1 MTTIKIKDYVSN
13 DAYANEVITTFN
25 KNKLVIKGD
34 TGIGGTTSILNIT
47 DKSVIIISPLTGMI
61 IGKENKRESHQM
73 FIYKDSKDRWMH
85 FEKEINGN
93 QNVILNTTP
102 EQIIELRKSNPELFL
117 KVLKIPFFVDEFQ
130 VYGESEYREK
140 LNDFYNILFN
150 DHKAFKTLSTATPTY
165 KNLDIPKHI
174 LEDMEIITIKREVQ
188 REKLVKIE
196 PISNYYNFVKSN
208 CELGNKVILFTNEVK
223 KISNLI
229 NSEDF
234 GYKIQTLVGDNLG
247 TKLSQFSPKTIEE
260 NYLMEKGLINDDVDV
275 YILSTKYLIGFD
287 IEFDA
292 AMGIIMDEG
301 SQVNNFNVNQFVQA
315 YGRIR
320 KEVIDACIFY
330 NSTSDDS
337 NNIEELV
344 ELIKKTTLDEN
355 YLKNIQI
362 PINQINNSLTYPI
375 QNLTKSL
382 NWFGF
387 KCTDIDEVFGVT
399 NISTTFSEK
408 YGNLINQ
415 EDSETYILRK
425 ELYHILN
432 NIQGDDKNYLGF
444 STKYLLLWA
453 SAYIAVESQSDYLMD
468 YDAERYER
476 LLLRVKTFID
486 VNELAAPDKMSEI
499 DKINKNRVSKK
510 MQEIAI
516 REGALCPPIQ
526 TEDIVKTESG
536 NIQLIKRY
544 EETRFSSATNRYY
557 DDTFNKAKM
566 VINSLYAIYLIEE
579 GQYSTH
585 TERIVHGFSTVSQ
598 CLIEDYIKALS
609 EVSGEDVEAIVLN
622 DDKTKLAEITKK
634 YAGILKPS
642 STFKNSRRKITDK
655 LAKLNGYE
663 LYNQK
668 EINQIM
674 DKATSIKSSLIEC
687 KKGIR
692 DTIRMNTYSIEKQV
706 ERHKYYVLS
715 LLSMYCAGHIF
726 GFKTTRRDNRIFNPA
741 TKTTRQLRGYTPY
754 QMIQC
759 DIKSAFATF
768 LDEIIGSNIAKDVYD
783 NIEKKKKVDR
793 NQAKKLYNSMLND
806 YRRNPIEARAFF
818 RLCGYNNEQIKEI
831 LKLTSKEKGSFYR
844 EMTKKEEQ
852 VIKNF
857 KDWNELDETAIR
869 LHDAIFLLNL
879 PRHQNLHTKIG
890 NVEFEV
896 KPL

>member
-1 MTTIKIKDYVSN
+1 MTKINIKDYVSN

-174 LEDMEIITIKREVQ
+174 LEDMEIITINREVQ

-208 CELGNKVILFTNEVK
+208 CELGNKVVLFTNEVK

-260 NYLMEKGLINDDVDV
+260 NYLMEKGLINNDVDV

-292 AMGIIMDEG
+292 AIAIIMDEI
-301 SQVNNFNVNQFVQA
+301 SRVNNFNVNQFVQG

-320 KEVIDACIFY
+320 KNVIDACIFY

-337 NNIEELV
+337 DNKEELV
-344 ELIKKTTLDEN
+344 ELVKKTPFDEN
-355 YLKNIQI
+355 YLKTIQI
-362 PINQINNSLTYPI
+362 PINQINNSLSYPI
-375 QNLTKSL
+375 KNLTKSL

-387 KCTDIDEVFGVT
+387 KYINIDEVFGVN

-408 YGNLINQ
+408 YRNLINQ
-415 EDSETYILRK
+415 EDNETIILRK
-425 ELYHILN
+425 ELNHILN

-453 SAYIAVESQSDYLMD
+453 SAYIAVESQSDYLMN
-468 YDAERYER
+468 YDAERFER
-476 LLLRVKTFID
+476 LLLRTKTFID
-486 VNELAAPDKMSEI
+486 VNELSVPDKMSEI
-499 DKINKNRVSKK
+499 DKITKNRVSKK

-516 REGALCPPIQ
+516 REGALCSPIQ
-526 TEDIVKTESG
+526 TDEIVKKENG
-536 NIQLIKRY
+536 NIQLIKNY

-579 GQYSTH
+579 GQYSTL
-585 TERIVHGFSTVSQ
+585 TERIVHGFSTVSE

-609 EVSGEDVEAIVLN
+609 EVSGEDVSILVLN
-622 DDKTKLAEITKK
+622 DDKPKLAEITKN
-634 YAGILKPS
+634 YALILKSS
-642 STFKNSRRKITDK
+642 STFKNTKRKISDR
-655 LAKLNGYE
+655 LAKLSGFE
-663 LYNQK
+663 FYNQK

-674 DKATSIKSSLIEC
+674 DKATNIKASLIEC

-692 DTIRMNTYSIEKQV
+692 DTIRINTYSIEKQV
-706 ERHKYYVLS
+706 ERHKYFVLS
-715 LLSMYCAGHIF
+715 LLSLYCVGHIF

-754 QMIQC
+754 HMIQC

-768 LDEIIGSNIAKDVYD
+768 LDEIIGSNIAKQVYK
-783 NIEKKKKVDR
+783 NIEIKKNVDK

-806 YRRNPIEARAFF
+806 YRRNTFEARAFF
-818 RLCGYNNEQIKEI
+818 KLCGYTNDQIKEI
-831 LKLTSKEKGSFYR
+831 LKLTSKEKGAFYR

-857 KDWNELDETAIR
+857 KDWNDLDETAIR
-869 LHDAIFLLNL
+869 LHDAIFLPNL
-879 PRHQNLHTKIG
+879 PMYQNLHSKIG
-890 NVEFEV
+890 NCEFEI
-896 KPL
+896 KPI

>member
-1 MTTIKIKDYVSN
+1 MRTILINDYVSN
-13 DAYANEVITTFN
+13 DTIANELITNFDN
-25 KNKLVIKGD
+25 NKLVVKGD

-61 IGKENKRESHQM
+61 IGKENKREPHQM

-102 EQIIELRKSNPELFL
+102 EQIIGLRKSNPELFL

-130 VYGESEYREK
+130 VYAESEYREK
-140 LNDFYNILFN
+140 LNDFYNILFK
-150 DHKAFKTLSTATPTY
+150 DHKAYKTLSTATPTY
-165 KNLDIPKHI
+165 KNLDIPMHI

-223 KISNLI
+223 KINNLI

-234 GYKIQTLVGDNLG
+234 GYKIQTLVGENLG

-260 NYLMEKGLINDDVDV
+260 NYLMEKGLINDDIDV
-275 YILSTKYLIGFD
+275 YIISTKYLIGFD

-320 KEVIDACIFY
+320 KKVIDACIFY
-330 NSTSDDS
+330 NSISDDS
-337 NNIEELV
+337 ENIEELV
-344 ELIKKTTLDEN
+344 NLIKKTTLDEN
-355 YLKNIQI
+355 YLKKIQI
-362 PINQINNSLTYPI
+362 PINQINNSFTYPI
-375 QNLTKSL
+375 KNLTKSL
-382 NWFGF
+382 KWFGF
-387 KCTDIDEVFGVT
+387 KCTNLDEVFRV
-399 NISTTFSEK
+399 NSVNTTFSEK
-408 YGNLINQ
+408 YRNLINQ
-415 EDSETYILRK
+415 EGSETFILRK
-425 ELYHILN
+425 ELNHILN
-432 NIQGDDKNYLGF
+432 NIKGDDKNYLGF
-444 STKYLLLWA
+444 SSKYLLLWA
-453 SAYIAVESQSDYLMD
+453 SAYIALETQSDYLMN
-468 YDAERYER
+468 YDAERFER

-486 VNELAAPDKMSEI
+486 VNELSAPDKMSEI
-499 DKINKNRVSKK
+499 DTINKNRVSKK

-516 REGALCPPIQ
+516 KEGAFCSPIQ
-526 TEDIVKTESG
+526 TDEMVKTESG
-536 NIQLIKRY
+536 NIKLIKNY
-544 EETRFSSATNRYY
+544 KETRFSSATNRYY

-579 GQYSTH
+579 GQYSTL

-609 EVSGEDVEAIVLN
+609 EVSGVDVNTLVLN
-622 DDKTKLAEITKK
+622 DDKTKLGEITKN
-634 YAGILKPS
+634 YAGILKS
-642 STFKNSRRKITDK
+642 SGTFKNTTRKISDR
-655 LAKLNGYE
+655 LAKLKGFE
-663 LYNQK
+663 LYNQE

-674 DKATSIKSSLIEC
+674 DKATNIKASLIEC
-687 KKGIR
+687 KHGIR
-692 DTIRMNTYSIEKQV
+692 NTIKMNTYSIRKQV

-715 LLSMYCAGHIF
+715 HLSMYCAGHTF
-726 GFKTTRRDNRIFNPA
+726 GFKTTRIDNRIFNPT

-768 LDEIIGSNIAKDVYD
+768 LDEIIGSNIAKQVYN
-783 NIEKKKKVDR
+783 NIEKKKKVNR
-793 NQAKKLYNSMLND
+793 SQAKKLYNSMLND
-806 YRRNPIEARAFF
+806 YKRNPIEARNFF
-818 RLCGYNNEQIKEI
+818 RICGYTNDQIKEI
-831 LKLTSKEKGSFYR
+831 INLTSKEKGAFYR

-852 VIKNF
+852 AIKNF
-857 KDWNELDETAIR
+857 KDWNDLDETAIR
-869 LHDAIFLLNL
+869 LHDAIIIPNL
-879 PRHQNLHTKIG
+879 PKHQNLQSSIG
-890 NVEFEV
+890 NCEFDIRV
-896 KPL
+896 L

>member
-1 MTTIKIKDYVSN
+1 MKTILIKDYLSN
-13 DAYANEVITTFN
+13 DAYANELITTFSN
-25 KNKLVIKGD
+25 NKLVIKGD

-47 DKSVIIISPLTGMI
+47 DKTVIIISPLTGMI
-61 IGKENKRESHQM
+61 IGKENKREPHQM

-130 VYGESEYREK
+130 VYCESEYREK
-140 LNDFYNILFN
+140 LNDFYNIFFN

-174 LEDMEIITIKREVQ
+174 LEDMEIITIKRDNQ
-188 REKLVKIE
+188 REKMVKIE

-208 CELGNKVILFTNEVK
+208 CDKGVKVVLFANDAK
-223 KISNLI
+223 KINNII
-229 NSEDF
+229 NSDNF
-234 GYKIQTLVGDNLG
+234 NYKVQTLVGDNLG
-247 TKLSQFSPKTIEE
+247 TKLSQYSPKTIDE
-260 NYLMEKGLINDDVDV
+260 NYLMEKGEVNNDVDV

-292 AMGIIMDEG
+292 AMGIIMDDA
-301 SQVNNFNVNQFVQA
+301 SQVNDFNINQFVQA

-320 KEVIDACIFY
+320 KNVINASIFY
-330 NSTSDDS
+330 NSISDDS
-337 NNIEELV
+337 DNIEELV
-344 ELIKKTTLDEN
+344 ELIKKVTLDEN

-375 QNLTKSL
+375 ENLIKSL
-382 NWFGF
+382 KRYGF
-387 KCTDIDEVFGVT
+387 KTLDSDELFNLE
-399 NISTTFSEK
+399 NIRTTFSER
-408 YGNLINQ
+408 YRNLITQ
-415 EDSETYILRK
+415 EYGESNILRK
-425 ELYHILN
+425 ELNHILN
-432 NIQGDDKNYLGF
+432 HIQGDDKKYLGF
-444 STKYLLLWA
+444 SSKYLLLWA
-453 SAYIAVESQSDYLMD
+453 AAFIAVETQSDYLLN

-486 VNELAAPDKMSEI
+486 VNELAAPDKMTEI

-516 REGALCPPIQ
+516 REGALCSPIHKD
-526 TEDIVKTESG
+526 EIVKTDNG
-536 NIQLIKRY
+536 NIKLIKKY
-544 EETRFSSATNRYY
+544 EETRYSSATNRYY

-566 VINSLYAIYLIEE
+566 VINSLYAIYLVEE
-579 GQYSTH
+579 GHYSTH
-585 TERIVHGFSTVSQ
+585 TERIIHGFSTVSE
-598 CLIEDYIKALS
+598 CLIEDYVKTLS
-609 EVSGEDVEAIVLN
+609 DISGEDVNLLVAN
-622 DDKTKLAEITKK
+622 DDKVKLAEITKN
-634 YAGILKPS
+634 YFGILKPN

-674 DKATSIKSSLIEC
+674 DKATNIKTSLIEC

-715 LLSMYCAGHIF
+715 LLSMYCSGHIF

-754 QMIQC
+754 EMIQC

-768 LDEIIGSNIAKDVYD
+768 LDEIIGSNIAKDVYN

-806 YRRNPIEARAFF
+806 YRRNTIEARAFF
-818 RLCGYNNEQIKEI
+818 RICGYNNDQIQEI
-831 LKLTSKEKGSFYR
+831 LKLTSKEKGAFYR

-857 KDWNELDETAIR
+857 KDWNKLDETAIR
-869 LHDAIFLLNL
+869 LHDAIFVLNL
-879 PRHQNLHTKIG
+879 PKHQNLQTKIG

-896 KPL
+896 KVL